1 MKKKHLLSLATT
13 TLIVLAGCSSQD
25 IATSKH
31 GNVTKEELYNA
42 MKKTAGQSTLYTLLV
57 EKVASANLKDK
68 AEVEKQVKE
77 FITTREASAGGTQA
91 FEELI
96 KKNGYSSIEE
106 FKSVLYNSR
115 MIAQVIKENITI
127 TDEEIAKA
135 YETYSPKIKA
145 SHILVADEAAAKDII
160 AKLNNGGDW
169 NALAK
174 EFSTDTANKDNGGSL
189 GEFDPSKMVAEFA
202 TAAKTMKNGEISKE
216 PVKTSF
222 GYHVIKMENNP
233 EKKSLEEEKEA
244 IKNNLLEKKVAD
256 QSTQQEILNK
266 LLQNADVKVND
277 TQLKEALSAILN
289 PQTKTEN

>member
-1 MKKKHLLSLATT
+1 MKKKHLLGLAAT

-42 MKKTAGQSTLYTLLV
+42 MKKASGQSVLYTLLV
-57 EKVASANLKDK
+57 EKVAIANLKDK

-127 TDEEIAKA
+127 TDDDISKA

-145 SHILVADEAAAKDII
+145 SHILVSDEATAKDII

-174 EFSTDTANKDNGGSL
+174 EFSTDKANKENGGSL
-189 GEFDPSKMVAEFA
+189 GEFEPSKMVAEFA
-202 TAAKTMKNGEISKE
+202 AAAKTMKNGEISKE

-244 IKNNLLEKKVAD
+244 IKNKLLEQKSSD
-256 QSTQQEILNK
+256 QSVQKEILGK
-266 LLQNADVKVND
+266 MLQSADVKIND
-277 TQLKEALSAILN
+277 IQLKEALSTILN

>member
-1 MKKKHLLSLATT
+1 MKKKHLLGLAAT
-13 TLIVLAGCSSQD
+13 TLIVLAGCSSQN

-57 EKVASANLKDK
+57 EKVAAANLKDK

-77 FITTREASAGGTQA
+77 FISTREASAGGTQA

-96 KKNGYSSIEE
+96 KKNGYTSIEE

-135 YETYSPKIKA
+135 YDTYSPKIKA
-145 SHILVADEAAAKDII
+145 SHILVADEATAKDII
-160 AKLNNGGDW
+160 EKLNNGEEW
-169 NALAK
+169 NSLAK
-174 EFSTDTANKDNGGSL
+174 EFSTDNANKDNGGSL
-189 GEFDPSKMVAEFA
+189 GEFDPSQMIAEFA
-202 TAAKTMKNGEISKE
+202 TAAKAMKNGEISKE

-256 QSTQQEILNK
+256 QSTQKDILNK